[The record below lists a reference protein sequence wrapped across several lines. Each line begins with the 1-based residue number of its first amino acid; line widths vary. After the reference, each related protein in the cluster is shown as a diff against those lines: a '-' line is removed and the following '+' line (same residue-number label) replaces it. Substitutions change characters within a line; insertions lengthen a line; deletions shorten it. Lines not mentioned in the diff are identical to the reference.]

1 MTNKKRPS
9 TKKMKDYENEKME
22 IAKELGTND
31 PYDTEVNT
39 KIASQDEAVNS
50 SKTITKRNNL
60 HNFEKTKG
68 RKDI

>member
-9 TKKMKDYENEKME
+9 TKKLKDYENEKME

-39 KIASQDEAVNS
+39 KIAYP
-50 SKTITKRNNL
+50 R
-60 HNFEKTKG
+60 
-68 RKDI
+68 